1 MAPDKARDGF
11 FVPQVKWGPSTV
23 IVASTITVLVSIAIL
38 SLGGVLGTDTGFD
51 TSVTSPTGYY
61 IGFLSGAGAVIL
73 LQLTRSPLW
82 PITLALLSG
91 IAIIWIS
98 YLVAVDVG
106 NGAAEVM
113 GVPVAIITATV
124 LSGTFAVTALSFS
137 AVLYRQPVNTLGF
150 VKIYG
155 LKPYAFAVGMW
166 LMALIILMFWIAA
179 LNWLKLD
186 FLLPPDTAQQVMDKA
201 GGNLIATLILVGI
214 VGPIAEEIFFRGFVL
229 PGLMKRFGVT
239 QSLLLSSLLFGIFH
253 FDPGAIVPTFI
264 LGLALGWVYLKT
276 GALWPAIFAHGLHN
290 SLAIMLAKY
299 ATEI

>member
-11 FVPQVKWGPSTV
+11 FVPQVKWGPFNV

-51 TSVTSPTGYY
+51 TSVPSPTGYY

-166 LMALIILMFWIAA
+166 LMALIILMFWIGA
-179 LNWLKLD
+179 LNWLKVD

-229 PGLMKRFGVT
+229 PGLVKRFGVT

>member
-38 SLGGVLGTDTGFD
+38 SLGGVLGTDTGFN

-229 PGLMKRFGVT
+229 PGLVKRFGVT

-276 GALWPAIFAHGLHN
+276 GALWPEIFAHGLHN
-290 SLAIMLAKY
+290 
-299 ATEI
+299 

>member
-1 MAPDKARDGF
+1 MAPDKPRDGF
-11 FVPQVKWGPSTV
+11 FVPQVKWGPFNV

-82 PITLALLSG
+82 PIILALLSG

-113 GVPVAIITATV
+113 GVPLAVITATV

-155 LKPYAFAVGMW
+155 LKPYVFAVGMW
-166 LMALIILMFWIAA
+166 LIALIILMFWIGA
-179 LNWLKLD
+179 LNWLKVD

-239 QSLLLSSLLFGIFH
+239 QSLLFSSLLFGIFH

-299 ATEI
+299 APEI

>member
-1 MAPDKARDGF
+1 MAPDKPRDGF
-11 FVPQVKWGPSTV
+11 FVPQVKWGPFNV

-61 IGFLSGAGAVIL
+61 IGFLSGAGALIL

-82 PITLALLSG
+82 PITLSLLSG

-98 YLVAVDVG
+98 YLLAVDVG

-113 GVPVAIITATV
+113 GVPLAIITATV

-166 LMALIILMFWIAA
+166 LMALTVLMFWIAA

-201 GGNLIATLILVGI
+201 GGNLITTLILVGI

-229 PGLMKRFGVT
+229 PGLMKKFGVT
-239 QSLLLSSLLFGIFH
+239 RSLLLSSLLFGIFH
-253 FDPGAIVPTFI
+253 FDAGAIVPTFI

>member
-1 MAPDKARDGF
+1 MAPDKPSDGF
-11 FVPQVKWGPSTV
+11 FVPQVKWGPFNV

-61 IGFLSGAGAVIL
+61 IGFLSGAGALIL

-82 PITLALLSG
+82 PITLSLLSG

-98 YLVAVDVG
+98 YLLAVDVG
-106 NGAAEVM
+106 NGSAEVM
-113 GVPVAIITATV
+113 GVPLAIITATV

-137 AVLYRQPVNTLGF
+137 TVLYRQPVNTLGF

-155 LKPYAFAVGMW
+155 LKPYAFAVGIW
-166 LMALIILMFWIAA
+166 LMALTILMFWIAA
-179 LNWLKLD
+179 LSWLKLD

-201 GGNLIATLILVGI
+201 GGNLITTLILVGV

-229 PGLMKRFGVT
+229 PGLMKRFGAT
-239 QSLLLSSLLFGIFH
+239 RSLLLSSLLFGIFH
-253 FDPGAIVPTFI
+253 FDPGAFVPTFI

-276 GALWPAIFAHGLHN
+276 GALWPVIFAHGLHN

>member
-1 MAPDKARDGF
+1 MAPDKPRDKF
-11 FVPQVKWGPSTV
+11 FVPQVKWGPFNV

-113 GVPVAIITATV
+113 GVPVAIIAATV

-166 LMALIILMFWIAA
+166 LLALIILMFWIAA

-229 PGLMKRFGVT
+229 PGLVKRFGVT

>member
-11 FVPQVKWGPSTV
+11 FVPQVKWGPFNV

-166 LMALIILMFWIAA
+166 LIALIILMFWIGA
-179 LNWLKLD
+179 LNWLKVD

-229 PGLMKRFGVT
+229 PGLVKRFGVT
-239 QSLLLSSLLFGIFH
+239 QSLLLSSFLFGIFH

>member
-11 FVPQVKWGPSTV
+11 FVPQVKWGPFNV

-51 TSVTSPTGYY
+51 TSVPSPTGYY

-166 LMALIILMFWIAA
+166 LIALIILMFWIGA
-179 LNWLKLD
+179 LNWLKVD

-229 PGLMKRFGVT
+229 PGLVKRFGVT

>member
-1 MAPDKARDGF
+1 MAPDKPRGGF
-11 FVPQVKWGPSTV
+11 FVPQVKWGPFNV

-61 IGFLSGAGAVIL
+61 IGFLSGAGALIL
-73 LQLTRSPLW
+73 LQLTRTPLW
-82 PITLALLSG
+82 PITLSLLSG

-98 YLVAVDVG
+98 YLLAIDVG

-113 GVPVAIITATV
+113 GIPLAIITATV

-137 AVLYRQPVNTLGF
+137 AVLYRQPINTLGF

-166 LMALIILMFWIAA
+166 LMALTVLMFWIAA

-201 GGNLIATLILVGI
+201 GGNLITTLILVGI

-239 QSLLLSSLLFGIFH
+239 RSLLLSSLLFGIFH

-290 SLAIMLAKY
+290 SLAIILAKY

>member
-1 MAPDKARDGF
+1 MAPDKQRDGF
-11 FVPQVKWGPSTV
+11 LVPHVKWGARNV

-38 SLGGVLGTDTGFD
+38 SLGGVLGTDIGFE

-61 IGFLSGAGAVIL
+61 IGFLSGAGALML

-82 PITLALLSG
+82 PITLSLLSG

-98 YLVAVDVG
+98 YLLAADVG
-106 NGAAEVM
+106 NGAAEFM
-113 GVPVAIITATV
+113 GVPLAIITATV

-137 AVLYRQPVNTLGF
+137 VVLYRQPVNTLGF

-166 LMALIILMFWIAA
+166 LMALTILMFWIAA

-201 GGNLIATLILVGI
+201 GGNLITTLILVGI

-229 PGLMKRFGVT
+229 PGLIKRFGVT
-239 QSLLLSSLLFGIFH
+239 RSLLLSSLLFGIFH

>member
-1 MAPDKARDGF
+1 MAPDKQRDGF
-11 FVPQVKWGPSTV
+11 CVPQVKWGPFNV

-38 SLGGVLGTDTGFD
+38 SLGGVLGTDTGFA

-61 IGFLSGAGAVIL
+61 AGFLSGAAALIL

-82 PITLALLSG
+82 PITLTLLSG

-98 YLVAVDVG
+98 YLLAVDVG
-106 NGAAEVM
+106 NGSAEVM
-113 GVPVAIITATV
+113 GVPLAIITATV
-124 LSGTFAVTALSFS
+124 MSGTFAITALSFS
-137 AVLYRQPVNTLGF
+137 IVLYRQRLNSLGF

-155 LKPYAFAVGMW
+155 LKPYFFAIGMW
-166 LMALIILMFWIAA
+166 LIALTILMVWIAA
-179 LNWLKLD
+179 LSWLKLD
-186 FLLPPDTAQQVMDKA
+186 FLLPPDTAQQVIDTA
-201 GGNLIATLILVGI
+201 GGNLITTLILVGFL
-214 VGPIAEEIFFRGFVL
+214 GPIAEEIFFRGFVL
-229 PGLMKRFGVT
+229 PGLIKRFGVIR
-239 QSLLLSSLLFGIFH
+239 SLLLSSLLFGIFH

-299 ATEI
+299 AT

>member
-1 MAPDKARDGF
+1 MAPDKPRDGF
-11 FVPQVKWGPSTV
+11 FVPQVKWGPFNV

-82 PITLALLSG
+82 PITLTLLSG

-113 GVPVAIITATV
+113 GVPLAIITATV

-137 AVLYRQPVNTLGF
+137 AVLYRQPVNALGF

-166 LMALIILMFWIAA
+166 LMALTILMFWITA

-201 GGNLIATLILVGI
+201 GGNLITTLILVGI

-290 SLAIMLAKY
+290 SLAIILAKY

>member
-113 GVPVAIITATV
+113 GVPLAIITATV

>member
-137 AVLYRQPVNTLGF
+137 AILYRQPVNTLGF

-155 LKPYAFAVGMW
+155 LKPYAFAVGIW
-166 LMALIILMFWIAA
+166 LMALTILMFWIAA

-229 PGLMKRFGVT
+229 TGLMKRFGVT
-239 QSLLLSSLLFGIFH
+239 RSLLLSSLLFGIFH

>member
-38 SLGGVLGTDTGFD
+38 SLGGVLGTDTGFN

-229 PGLMKRFGVT
+229 PGLVKRFGVT